1 VVDRGELRRSR
12 CDPRLLPGRG
22 FGGPPLL
29 AVPRRARAQRAAAA
43 LVRARPLRLIGM
55 PELPAKISA
64 FDRLSR
70 TIGDGS
76 LRPHGDKP
84 ARAIRGGGV
93 GPDAMPGY
101 AELQVTSNFSFL
113 RGASH
118 PDELVVTA
126 AAFGHAAIAITD
138 RNSLART

>member
-1 VVDRGELRRSR
+1 
-12 CDPRLLPGRG
+12 
-22 FGGPPLL
+22 
-29 AVPRRARAQRAAAA
+29 
-43 LVRARPLRLIGM
+43 M
-55 PELPAKISA
+55 PELPPKRSGDIAS

-76 LRPHGDKP
+76 LRLHGDKP
-84 ARAIRGGGV
+84 ARIIRGKRGS
-93 GPDAMPGY
+93 GPALGY

-126 AAFGHAAIAITD
+126 AALGHHAIAITD
-138 RNSLART
+138 RNSLAGIVRAHHAAKTIGIRLAIGV

>member
-1 VVDRGELRRSR
+1 
-12 CDPRLLPGRG
+12 
-22 FGGPPLL
+22 
-29 AVPRRARAQRAAAA
+29 
-43 LVRARPLRLIGM
+43 M
-55 PELPAKISA
+55 PELPPKRAGDIAS

-84 ARAIRGGGV
+84 ARVIRGGAGN
-93 GPDAMPGY
+93 AMPGY

-126 AAFGHAAIAITD
+126 AALGHAAIAITD
-138 RNSLART
+138 RNSFAGIVRAHHAAKTVGIRLVIGCRLDLIDGTSFLAFPEDRAAYGRLCRLLTLG